1 MQLSQGTSRAAE
13 YLREIFQSCKTLG
26 RSGTPV
32 EPDGRT
38 TMFEYDEDGKE
49 WFGYSFSSEESD
61 HTAVVS
67 VFLGNVQYLEWFF
80 RHIKNAPKKLTL
92 ARQLDYLFDLLPD
105 GAERAITDDRVSLIR
120 AIVRVRNRYAHG
132 KFEEAAASIK
142 RVHTLSVKVAAL
154 LSFAERAHEGFPNEV
169 IEMAKRGSPYLR
181 GKLGQTDVPQ

>member
-1 MQLSQGTSRAAE
+1 
-13 YLREIFQSCKTLG
+13 
-26 RSGTPV
+26 
-32 EPDGRT
+32 
-38 TMFEYDEDGKE
+38 MFEYDEDGKE

-132 KFEEAAASIK
+132 KFEESRRFDQKSSHA
-142 RVHTLSVKVAAL
+142 LSESGRP
-154 LSFAERAHEGFPNEV
+154 SF
-169 IEMAKRGSPYLR
+169 LR
-181 GKLGQTDVPQ
+181 GAGARGVSE